1 MLYLDHAASSP
12 LRPEAW
18 AAMAPFRDDDYGNP
32 SGGHAVSRRAKNA
45 LEDARDL
52 VADILKA
59 DPLEI
64 VFTGGGTEAD
74 NLAVKGPALAGG
86 ARGGIVTS
94 TIEHDA
100 VLGSAGFSEAVGCP
114 LAMVKVDGDGLVDP
128 NEVASHVNPDTAVVS
143 IMMGNNETGV
153 REPVEE
159 VAEAVKAANLST
171 AFHTDAVQ
179 GFVSERVNVKALGVD
194 MLSLAAHKFGGPK
207 GVGVLY
213 VRSGTSLEPLIHGG
227 GQELGRRSGT
237 HNVMAVVG
245 MAAAMQALETERDAF
260 RARVAAER
268 DAFESTL
275 ADLVADVVFTAADAP
290 RMVQTSHVSIPGVL
304 NEVLLVRLDT
314 IGVAASAASAC
325 QSGAATVSHVL
336 EAMGMTPAEAR
347 ECLRFSF
354 GWSTPGGEGAAAACL
369 VAREV
374 EALL

>member
-128 NEVASHVNPDTAVVS
+128 KRGGFPCEPGYRGRFDHDGQQRDRGPRTGRGGGRGGQGRQSVHRFSHRCRAGASS
-143 IMMGNNETGV
+143 
-153 REPVEE
+153 
-159 VAEAVKAANLST
+159 
-171 AFHTDAVQ
+171 
-179 GFVSERVNVKALGVD
+179 
-194 MLSLAAHKFGGPK
+194 
-207 GVGVLY
+207 
-213 VRSGTSLEPLIHGG
+213 RSG
-227 GQELGRRSGT
+227 
-237 HNVMAVVG
+237 
-245 MAAAMQALETERDAF
+245 
-260 RARVAAER
+260 
-268 DAFESTL
+268 
-275 ADLVADVVFTAADAP
+275 
-290 RMVQTSHVSIPGVL
+290 
-304 NEVLLVRLDT
+304 
-314 IGVAASAASAC
+314 
-325 QSGAATVSHVL
+325 
-336 EAMGMTPAEAR
+336 
-347 ECLRFSF
+347 
-354 GWSTPGGEGAAAACL
+354 
-369 VAREV
+369 
-374 EALL
+374 